1 MTRYFN
7 SVACSRA
14 RLHTVCWAGVGDC
27 AARGVE
33 RAVVVCVCLC
43 APNAHPF
50 FLQGETS
57 CEDQHCSKRDIVYD
71 TDDASICR
79 IMDKEA
85 LAIKDF

>member
-1 MTRYFN
+1 MSHARGH
-7 SVACSRA
+7 ACILCVGREA
-14 RLHTVCWAGVGDC
+14 RGGDC

-33 RAVVVCVCLC
+33 RAVVVCHSVCLC
-43 APNAHPF
+43 ANAHPF
-50 FLQGETS
+50 FLQVETS

>member
-1 MTRYFN
+1 
-7 SVACSRA
+7 V
-14 RLHTVCWAGVGDC
+14 
-27 AARGVE
+27 
-33 RAVVVCVCLC
+33 
-43 APNAHPF
+43 
-50 FLQGETS
+50 ETS